1 MEKLHGVAPILSTCD
16 PRGVRVE
23 LINTGS
29 ELLVGRVLNTQQ
41 QWLGQ
46 QLSDAGYEP
55 SYQQT
60 IPDTG
65 DAIQPAVREAIEQRI
80 GIVTG
85 GLGPT
90 SDISPANVLRSRW
103 ASLWRNTP
111 RPVNGS
117 LPIFKNAKGPCRR
130 WCSRRKYHTV
140 PRYCPMTTV
149 QPRAWL
155 TNRAWLADTVAWPAA
170 RMRPGV
176 YQLCGAVAHRGI
188 C

>member
-1 MEKLHGVAPILSTCD
+1 MEKLHGVAPILCTCD
-16 PRGVRVE
+16 PRCVRVE

-29 ELLVGRVLNTQQ
+29 ELLVGRVLNTHQ

-65 DAIQPAVREAIEQRI
+65 DAIQSAVREAIDRSELV
-80 GIVTG
+80 IVTG

-90 SDISPANVLRSRW
+90 SDDITRQRIAELLGVPLG
-103 ASLWRNTP
+103 NTP

-117 LPIFKNAKGPCRR
+117 LPIFKNANGRCRR
-130 WCSRRKYHTV
+130 WCWCRRKYHTV

-149 QPRAWL
+149 QPRAW
-155 TNRAWLADTVAWPAA
+155 RYKPRVA
-170 RMRPGV
+170 G
-176 YQLCGAVAHRGI
+176 
-188 C
+188 